1 MTPYLFHHFFL
12 HFIMASYLLV
22 PRKGF
27 FSLLNPYTLINCK
40 INKIENILRGVG
52 AGGRGGGSM
61 SDSVWSFSSIISNEI
76 FFSVLDLFSAP

>member
-27 FSLLNPYTLINCK
+27 FFLLNPYTLINCK
-40 INKIENILRGVG
+40 INKIKNILRGVE
-52 AGGRGGGSM
+52 GGGGGM
-61 SDSVWSFSSIISNEI
+61 SDLVWSFSSIISNEI

>member
-1 MTPYLFHHFFL
+1 MTPYLFHHLFL

-27 FSLLNPYTLINCK
+27 FFLLNPYTLINCK
-40 INKIENILRGVG
+40 INKIKNILRGVG
-52 AGGRGGGSM
+52 GGRGGGGM
-61 SDSVWSFSSIISNEI
+61 SDLVWSFSSIISNEI